1 MTLRQRFTDDMKN
14 AMREKD
20 TLRLS
25 TVRMILAKLKDKD
38 IEARPSG
45 NMDGISEADILRML
59 ETMIK
64 QRQESAEM
72 YRGGGSMDAA
82 AKEEAEVALIQAY
95 MPKALSVEESAAAI
109 QTLVT
114 ELGASSIKDMGKV

>member
-45 NMDGISEADILRML
+45 NMDF
-59 ETMIK
+59 
-64 QRQESAEM
+64 
-72 YRGGGSMDAA
+72 
-82 AKEEAEVALIQAY
+82 
-95 MPKALSVEESAAAI
+95 
-109 QTLVT
+109 
-114 ELGASSIKDMGKV
+114 